1 MPKILRYDLD
11 FESLGDMT
19 SFKSVT
25 LIFLIYFSIIL
36 RSEVDVTLLVVIIKL
51 LLLAQIKLAKTSD
64 LISLRILLML
74 ETYLLYKT
82 MNLLELPELIGTIIC
97 FLDGS
102 FVIMLILGLSFFD
115 TFNTFWTSSIF
126 FTERLEKFSLIF
138 IMVFMLFTDV

>member
-25 LIFLIYFSIIL
+25 LILLIYFSIIL
-36 RSEVDVTLLVVIIKL
+36 RSEVDMTLLVVIIKL

>member
-25 LIFLIYFSIIL
+25 LILLIYFSIIL
-36 RSEVDVTLLVVIIKL
+36 RSEVDMTLLVVIIKL

-115 TFNTFWTSSIF
+115 TFNTF
-126 FTERLEKFSLIF
+126 
-138 IMVFMLFTDV
+138 